1 MTQQGFPFDALMDR
15 HPAGKTTTSVEAFEA
30 QGFKR
35 TRDQRRIYDFI
46 AAQGEYGATCD
57 EICVELGMLVQ
68 TVSGRCNDLARAGL
82 IARDGVRRRTRTGA
96 SAYVWTVKSGWP
108 ER

>member
-1 MTQQGFPFDALMDR
+1 MTGTYTGGFMGLP
-15 HPAGKTTTSVEAFEA
+15 PSGKTLRVTVVVACRFQDGLIVRE
-30 QGFKR
+30 
-35 TRDQRRIYDFI
+35 RRIYDFI